1 MLSLYPVEVELSLYE
16 TLDVSAEYDDSVVE
30 LAKYLAFELSLV
42 MAVDNGDSVLSGY
55 VPLVNSVLS
64 LLNSVVDSNSGSVP
78 YGEVSSVVS
87 RLTLVSSVDLVSNP
101 VELKSSTVEEVKSG
115 SSVDVWEKSVGS
127 LLDDPG

>member
-1 MLSLYPVEVELSLYE
+1 MLSLYLVEVELSLYE
-16 TLDVSAEYDDSVVE
+16 ILEVSAEYEDSVVE
-30 LAKYLAFELSLV
+30 LAKYLASELSLV
-42 MAVDNGDSVLSGY
+42 MSVDNEESVLSGY
-55 VPLVNSVLS
+55 VPLVNSVMS
-64 LLNSVVDSNSGSVP
+64 LLNSVVDLNSGSVP